1 MKDSQMQRGQA
12 WLEELLQ
19 LSAIPS
25 QVVCE
30 HQKDCYWMTI
40 DESNL
45 TPEQVAILVGP
56 NGNVIDAIQYLCNTV
71 QNIGQEVEESIP
83 YTVELNGY
91 RIRRQEELRSMAE
104 YAADQARST
113 GVEVEIKSLS
123 SAERRQVHSFLSEC
137 EDIETYSQGQEPD
150 RRLVV
155 RLR

>member
-1 MKDSQMQRGQA
+1 
-12 WLEELLQ
+12 
-19 LSAIPS
+19 
-25 QVVCE
+25 
-30 HQKDCYWMTI
+30 MTI

-45 TPEQVAILVGP
+45 TAEQVAILLGP
-56 NGNVIDAIQYLCNTV
+56 EGNVIDAIQYLCNTV
-71 QNIGQEVEESIP
+71 QNIGQELEESLP

-91 RIRRQEELRSMAE
+91 RIRRQAQLRSMAE

-113 GVEVEIKSLS
+113 GVEFELKSLS

>member
-25 QVVCE
+25 KVVCE
-30 HQKDCYWMTI
+30 QREDCYWMTI

-45 TPEQVAILVGP
+45 TREQVAILIGP
-56 NGNVIDAIQYLCNTV
+56 NGNVIDAIQYLCNTI

-91 RIRRQEELRSMAE
+91 RSRRQEELRSMAE

>member
-1 MKDSQMQRGQA
+1 MKDSQMQRGQQ

-25 QVVCE
+25 RVIG
-30 HQKDCYWMTI
+30 QKQEDCFWMTI

-45 TPEQVAILVGP
+45 TPEEIAILVGP
-56 NGNVIDAIQYLCNTV
+56 NGNVLDAIQYLCNTV
-71 QNIGQEVEESIP
+71 LNIAHEPDEPIA

-91 RIRRQEELRSMAE
+91 RIRRQEELRSMAQ
-104 YAADQARST
+104 YAAEQARTT

-123 SAERRQVHSFLSEC
+123 SAERRQIHNFLSEC
-137 EDIETYSQGQEPD
+137 EDLETYSQGQDAD

>member
-1 MKDSQMQRGQA
+1 MKDSQMQRGQQ

-25 QVVCE
+25 KVVCE
-30 HQKDCYWMTI
+30 QQEDCYWMTI
-40 DESNL
+40 EESNL
-45 TPEQVAILVGP
+45 SPEQVAILVGP
-56 NGNVIDAIQYLCNTV
+56 DGNVIDAIQYLCNTV
-71 QNIGQEVEESIP
+71 ANIGNESDEAIP

-113 GVEVEIKSLS
+113 GVEFELKALS
-123 SAERRQVHSFLSEC
+123 SAERRQIHSFLSEC
-137 EDIETYSQGQEPD
+137 EDLETYSQGQEPD

-155 RLR
+155 RRR